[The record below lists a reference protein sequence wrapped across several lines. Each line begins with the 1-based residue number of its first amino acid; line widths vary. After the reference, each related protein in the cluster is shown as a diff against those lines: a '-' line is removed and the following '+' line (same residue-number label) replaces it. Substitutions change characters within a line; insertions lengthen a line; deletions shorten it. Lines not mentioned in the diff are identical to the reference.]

1 MEQETEKQSSS
12 SLTPVQT
19 DTPPSEKKKSV
30 FGLEENIASF
40 LCYLAVFVSGL
51 IIFLLEKENKTVRF
65 HALQSVIAFG
75 FLAVLNI
82 VVSQIPFFLG
92 WMLSSIINL
101 VYFVLWV
108 VLMYKAYNGEQYKLP
123 FVGDIAEKQV
133 NK

>member
-1 MEQETEKQSSS
+1 MEHETEKQSSS

-40 LCYLAVFVSGL
+40 LCYLAAFVSGL
-51 IIFLLEKENKTVRF
+51 IIFLLEKENKAVRF
-65 HALQSVIAFG
+65 HALQSIIAFG
-75 FLAVLNI
+75 ALTILNI
-82 VVSQIPFFLG
+82 VVGQIPYVGWVLG
-92 WMLSSIINL
+92 SLINL

>member
-12 SLTPVQT
+12 SLTPVHT
-19 DTPPSEKKKSV
+19 ETPPSEKKKSV

-40 LCYLAVFVSGL
+40 LCYLAAFVSGL

-65 HALQSVIAFG
+65 HALQSIIAFG
-75 FLAVLNI
+75 GLTVLNI
-82 VVSQIPFFLG
+82 VVSQIPFGWILG
-92 WMLSSIINL
+92 SLINL
-101 VYFVLWV
+101 IYFVLWV